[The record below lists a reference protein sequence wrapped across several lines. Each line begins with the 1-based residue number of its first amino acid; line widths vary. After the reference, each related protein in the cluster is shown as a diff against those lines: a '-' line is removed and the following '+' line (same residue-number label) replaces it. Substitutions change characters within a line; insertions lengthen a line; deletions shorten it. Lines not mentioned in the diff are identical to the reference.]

1 MAAITVLLKQL
12 PAIDRLLNAP
22 PLLSLAEQVPRSV
35 LLEAA
40 QETVAALRQELLN
53 LSAAA
58 APDLSVETV
67 AERAAHLAAEKMRPS
82 LRHVINATG
91 TLLHTNL
98 GRAPLAQCAL
108 EAIADVSR
116 TYSNLEFDLESGE
129 RGHRFAHVE
138 KLLCRLTGAESAAV
152 VNNNAG
158 AVLLA
163 LTALAKGREAIV
175 SRGEMVEIGGAFR
188 VPEVMAAGGVR
199 LKEVGTTNKTHLRD
213 YREAIS
219 AETGLLMKVHTS
231 NYRIVGFTAAVSGAE
246 LVALGQEQGLPVLED
261 LGSGMLFDLCPF
273 GLPQEPTVA
282 EAVAA
287 GIDVITFSGDKL
299 LGGPQAGLIVGKK
312 AAIAKIRQHPMARAL
327 RIDKL
332 SLTALEATL
341 RLYLDRERA
350 ITEIPVLQMLA
361 APAEAIKKRCQ
372 RLARKLRPVLGEQ
385 VTIAIIAEPAAIG
398 GGALPLTQLPGYA
411 LALTPQGI
419 SVDTLAAR
427 LRQGTPP
434 VIGRIQEGRLLVNPR
449 TLFAAEEPQLLA
461 ALSAALGTAG
471 RLSQ

>member
-1 MAAITVLLKQL
+1 MTALLKQL

-22 PLLSLAEQVPRSV
+22 PLLAMSDQIPRTL

-40 QETVAALRQELLN
+40 QETVAALRQELLQ
-53 LSAAA
+53 LSATAA
-58 APDLSVETV
+58 TPDLSLEAV
-67 AERAAHLAAEKMRPS
+67 AGRAALLAAEKMRPS
-82 LRHVINATG
+82 LRKVINATG

-108 EAIADVSR
+108 DAIAEVSR
-116 TYSNLEFDLESGE
+116 GYSNLEFDLESGE

-138 KLLCRLTGAESAAV
+138 ELLCRLTGAEAAVV

-188 VPEVMAAGGVR
+188 IPEVMAAGGVL

-213 YREAIS
+213 YGNAIGN
-219 AETGLLMKVHTS
+219 ETGLLMKIHTS
-231 NYRIVGFTAAVSGAE
+231 NYRIVGFTSAVSGTE
-246 LVALGQEQGLPVLED
+246 LVALGQEHGLPVLED
-261 LGSGMLFDLCPF
+261 LGSGMLFDLSPF

-299 LGGPQAGLIVGKK
+299 LGGPQAGLIVGKQ
-312 AAIAKIRQHPMARAL
+312 AAIGKIRQHPMARAL

-332 SLTALEATL
+332 SLAALEATL

-350 ITEIPVLQMLA
+350 IAEIPVLQMLA
-361 APAEAIKKRCQ
+361 APAEAIKQRCQ
-372 RLARKLRPVLGEQ
+372 RLARKLRPVLGALVSLEI
-385 VTIAIIAEPAAIG
+385 VAEPAAVG
-398 GGALPLTQLPGYA
+398 GGALPLTQLPGHA
-411 LALTPQGI
+411 LALTPRNI
-419 SVDTLAAR
+419 SVDTLASR

-434 VIGRIQEGRLLVNPR
+434 VVGRIQEGRLLLNPR
-449 TLFAAEEPQLLA
+449 TIFAAEEPQLVA
-461 ALSAALGTAG
+461 ALRVALGNAG
-471 RLSQ
+471 GLNR

>member
-1 MAAITVLLKQL
+1 MTMAAMTALLKQL

-22 PLLSLAEQVPRSV
+22 PLLAIAVEIPRSL

-53 LSAAA
+53 LSAE
-58 APDLSVETV
+58 APVPELSVEAV
-67 AERAAHLAAEKMRPS
+67 AQRVARLAAEKMRPS

-108 EAIADVSR
+108 DAIAEISR
-116 TYSNLEFDLESGE
+116 TYSNLEFDLASGE
-129 RGHRFAHVE
+129 RGHRFVHVE
-138 KLLCRLTGAESAAV
+138 ALLCRLTGAEAAAV

-188 VPEVMAAGGVR
+188 IPEVMAAGGVQ

-213 YREAIS
+213 YREAIGS
-219 AETGLLMKVHTS
+219 ETGLLLKIHTS

-246 LVALGQEQGLPVLED
+246 LVALGQEHGLPVLED
-261 LGSGMLFDLCPF
+261 LGSGMLFDLSPF

-312 AAIAKIRQHPMARAL
+312 AAIDKIRQHPMARAL

-332 SLTALEATL
+332 SLAALEATL

-350 ITEIPVLQMLA
+350 LKEIPVLQMLA
-361 APAEAIKKRCQ
+361 APAEAIKQRCQ
-372 RLARKLRPVLGEQ
+372 RLARKLRTNLGEQ
-385 VTIAIIAEPAAIG
+385 VSIEIIAEPAAVG

-411 LALTPQGI
+411 LALTPRSL
-419 SVDTLAAR
+419 SVDTLATR
-427 LRQGTPP
+427 LRLGSPA
-434 VIGRIQEGRLLVNPR
+434 VAGRIQEGRLLLNPR
-449 TLFAAEEPQLLA
+449 TIFAAEEPQLLA
-461 ALSAALGTAG
+461 ALVVAT
-471 RLSQ
+471 RN